1 MFSSFPVF
9 QSNRIDEAIELLRD
23 TNTKRDEVDEYVH
36 DTMNAMRNGVWDA
49 SPPASFV
56 VDLDESLT
64 LLCAR
69 LTMHAGFMY
78 SARHNCHS
86 VSHTEKHEATLF
98 NSSALL
104 TLWASGEAK
113 MERLHV
119 QLMTTLH
126 ATPNPKHAE
135 TLRDVM
141 KEGF

>member
-1 MFSSFPVF
+1 
-9 QSNRIDEAIELLRD
+9 
-23 TNTKRDEVDEYVH
+23 
-36 DTMNAMRNGVWDA
+36 
-49 SPPASFV
+49 
-56 VDLDESLT
+56 
-64 LLCAR
+64 
-69 LTMHAGFMY
+69 
-78 SARHNCHS
+78 